1 MAQPDTT
8 DKVTFNTDIKR
19 QQHPACLPTAGVSCA
34 LTSLFPMAD
43 APSCPGCRVSSVS
56 RPRCKAETTRVAGGQ
71 VWGNQAKGTDPTAK
85 GNPGAERKEG
95 KPRELPHP
103 GQGPGR
109 LPQTFFVDTPDQAPD
124 PKKGVLAHK
133 ANLRSKGQET

>member
-34 LTSLFPMAD
+34 LTPLFPMAD

-103 GQGPGR
+103 GQGPQMVF
-109 LPQTFFVDTPDQAPD
+109 PDTPDQAPNL
-124 PKKGVLAHK
+124 KKGMLAHK

>member
-34 LTSLFPMAD
+34 LTPLFPMAD

-103 GQGPGR
+103 GQR
-109 LPQTFFVDTPDQAPD
+109 PQMVFPDTPDQAPNL
-124 PKKGVLAHK
+124 KKGMLAHK